1 MPAPE
6 SYDVFLSHVS
16 EDAELARSLASV
28 LRADRLHVF
37 LAEDTISAGENWYRT
52 IEGAVSNAAVVV
64 VLIGPRAKTSKWM
77 AAEWMAAVTGAMSGQ
92 LLLVPVLVGSVD
104 AGELPLALQQFPAFR
119 LDTPAALEEVARVI
133 ARAVSEAHG
142 AIGELAVVTA
152 PILPPDYVDIGV
164 AERILAAV
172 DTASRER
179 LGPVE
184 VVGAAGAGKTIAAAA
199 ACRAAGDRWGV
210 VAWIDASSEQ
220 TVIRGLADLGQ
231 RLGHVEASAGP
242 EQLAAAACQ
251 RLASGDAGWLLVFDD
266 ADEAQGWLPR
276 WIPAASASGTAIVIA
291 RRELGLGGPVVRLAP
306 LDYELAV
313 SLLERRLGT
322 QFDDDDRHALP
333 ELMAAIGPA
342 TPLSVVL
349 IAAALDRERGPI
361 KDRIDGLLAT
371 LIEPAPQAAET
382 IGSAVARRLQD
393 LARRRP
399 VAGRIGEVLATADRI
414 AVPVALLQGAA
425 DDSFLMSDP
434 DEVSAALA
442 ELEAV
447 GLIRITPSGA
457 TPTHPLIAQV
467 LRRGTPWSE
476 VIGFLARAAA
486 RRRDAGGRDDREIAA
501 LRDLARQALANTP
514 EMTSVVSIAATG
526 QLAIE
531 GARALLDTG
540 HALAAVALLEE
551 ALEASERALGPTD
564 AMTLTIRSSLA
575 GALHAT
581 GELDRAAALLEQTLA
596 DSERVLGLDDPST
609 LSTRANL
616 AATLQSAGRL
626 EDALVLLER
635 TLADSERV
643 LGPAHPS
650 TLGTRANLA
659 VVLQSLGRVD
669 AAVALLE
676 QTVAD
681 SEALFGSD
689 HPSTLSHRAQLAAA
703 TQQNGQLERAL
714 ALWQQTAGDTDRLL
728 GPGHPS
734 TLVARSNL
742 AAALEAIGRTEDAV
756 ALLAEILAVSEEVL
770 GPDDA
775 LTGAVRHNLAYVRG

>member
-1 MPAPE
+1 MPDPDP
-6 SYDVFLSHVS
+6 YDVFLSHVS
-16 EDAELARSLASV
+16 EDAELARRLAAV
-28 LRADRLHVF
+28 LRTDQLRVF

-52 IEGAVSNAAVVV
+52 IEDAVGNAAVTV
-64 VLIGPRAKTSKWM
+64 VLIGPRSQTSKWM
-77 AAEWMAAVTGAMSGQ
+77 AAEWTAAATGAMSGQ
-92 LLLVPVLVGSVD
+92 SLLVPVLVGNID
-104 AGELPLALQQFPAFR
+104 ASEMPQALRQFPAIR
-119 LDTPAALEEVARVI
+119 LDTPAALEGVAQVI

-142 AIGELAVVTA
+142 AIGESAVLTA
-152 PILPPDYVDIGV
+152 PILPPDYVETGV

-172 DTASRER
+172 DTATHER
-179 LGPVE
+179 SGPVE
-184 VVGAAGAGKTIAAAA
+184 VVGAAGAGKTIATAA
-199 ACRAAGDRWGV
+199 ACRAAGDRWDV
-210 VAWIDASSEQ
+210 VAWIGASSEQ
-220 TVIRGLADLGQ
+220 TVIRRLADLGQ
-231 RLGHVEASAGP
+231 RLGRVEASAGP

-251 RLASGDAGWLLVFDD
+251 QLASADAGWLLVFDD
-266 ADEAQGWLPR
+266 ADEARGWLPR
-276 WIPAASASGTAIVIA
+276 WIPPASASGTAIVIA
-291 RRELGLGGPVVRLAP
+291 RRELGLGGPVVRLEP
-306 LDYELAV
+306 LDYALAV
-313 SLLERRLGT
+313 SLLERRLGRR
-322 QFDDDDRHALP
+322 FADDDRHALP

-349 IAAALDRERGPI
+349 ISAALDRERGPI
-361 KDRIDGLLAT
+361 KDRIDELLAT
-371 LIEPAPQAAET
+371 LIEPAPQATET
-382 IGSAVARRLQD
+382 IGSVVARRLQD
-393 LARRRP
+393 LAQRRP
-399 VAGRIGEVLATADRI
+399 VAGRIGQVLATADRI
-414 AVPVALLQGAA
+414 AVPVALLEGAA
-425 DDSFLMSDP
+425 DDSFLRSDP

-457 TPTHPLIAQV
+457 APSHSLIAQV
-467 LRRGTPWSE
+467 LRRDTSWSE

-486 RRRDAGGRDDREIAA
+486 RRRDASGRDDREIAA
-501 LRDLARQALANTP
+501 LHDLARQALAH
-514 EMTSVVSIAATG
+514 TSETTSAVAIAATG

-531 GARALLDTG
+531 AARALLDAG
-540 HALAAVALLEE
+540 DALAAVPLLEGT
-551 ALEASERALGPTD
+551 LEISERVLGPTD
-564 AMTLTIRSSLA
+564 AMTLTMRSNLA

-596 DSERVLGLDDPST
+596 DSERVLGPDHPST

-626 EDALVLLER
+626 EDALVLFER

-643 LGPAHPS
+643 LGPAHSS

-676 QTVAD
+676 HTLAD
-681 SEALFGSD
+681 SEAVLGID

-703 TQQNGQLERAL
+703 AQQSGQLERAL
-714 ALWQQTAGDTDRLL
+714 VLWQQTAADSNRLL

-742 AAALEAIGRTEDAV
+742 AAALEAIGRTEEAV
-756 ALLAEILAVSEEVL
+756 ALLAEILAVSEKVL
-770 GPDDA
+770 GPDDV

>member
-1 MPAPE
+1 MPDPE
-6 SYDVFLSHVS
+6 PYDVFLSHVS

-28 LRADRLHVF
+28 LRTDRLRVF
-37 LAEDTISAGENWYRT
+37 LAADTISAGENWYRT
-52 IEGAVSNAAVVV
+52 IEDAVGNAAVAV

-77 AAEWMAAVTGAMSGQ
+77 AAEWMAAATGAMSGQ
-92 LLLVPVLVGSVD
+92 SLLVPVLVGNID
-104 AGELPLALQQFPAFR
+104 ASELPQALRQFPAIR
-119 LDTPAALEEVARVI
+119 LDTPAALEEVAQVI

-142 AIGELAVVTA
+142 AMGESAVLTA
-152 PILPPDYVDIGV
+152 PILPLDYVETGV
-164 AERILAAV
+164 AERILAAA
-172 DTASRER
+172 DTATRER
-179 LGPVE
+179 SGPVE
-184 VVGAAGAGKTIAAAA
+184 VVGAAGAGKTIATAA
-199 ACRAAGDRWGV
+199 ACRAAGDRWDV

-220 TVIRGLADLGQ
+220 TVIRRLADLGQ

-251 RLASGDAGWLLVFDD
+251 RLASADARWLLVFDD

-276 WIPAASASGTAIVIA
+276 WIPPASASGTAIVIA
-291 RRELGLGGPVVRLAP
+291 RRELGLGGPVVRLEP
-306 LDYELAV
+306 LDYALAE

-322 QFDDDDRHALP
+322 RFDDDDRHALP

-349 IAAALDRERGPI
+349 ISTALDREHGPI

-371 LIEPAPQAAET
+371 LTEPAPQATET
-382 IGSAVARRLQD
+382 IGSAMARRLQD
-393 LARRRP
+393 LAQRRP
-399 VAGRIGEVLATADRI
+399 VAERIGQVLATAEPI

-425 DDSFLMSDP
+425 DDSFLRSDP

-457 TPTHPLIAQV
+457 APTHPLIAQV
-467 LRRGTPWSE
+467 LQRATPWSE
-476 VIGFLARAAA
+476 VICFLARAAA

-514 EMTSVVSIAATG
+514 ETTSAVAITATG

-531 GARALLDTG
+531 AARALLDAG
-540 HALAAVALLEE
+540 DALAAVPLLED

-564 AMTLTIRSSLA
+564 AITLTMRSNLA

-596 DSERVLGLDDPST
+596 DSERVLGPDHPST

-626 EDALVLLER
+626 EDALVLFER

-643 LGPAHPS
+643 LGPAHSS

-676 QTVAD
+676 HTLAD
-681 SEALFGSD
+681 SEAVLGVD

-703 TQQNGQLERAL
+703 TQQSGQIDRAL
-714 ALWQQTAGDTDRLL
+714 ALWQQTAADSDRLL

-742 AAALEAIGRTEDAV
+742 AAALEAIGRTDEAV
-756 ALLAEILAVSEEVL
+756 ALLAEILAVSEKVL